1 MAMQRD
7 TLAYY
12 RRLSDG
18 YDEKIRQLVPKY
30 DEMTTLMVDR
40 IVQRSPRA
48 VLDVGCGIGTL
59 SEQVLDRLPAA
70 TVTAVD
76 ASPDMIYRAR
86 ARLGRFGPRARTVE
100 GDIATS
106 RLEPG
111 FDVVVSSLVLHNLP
125 MSPKQTALRSLVR
138 VLAPRGTF
146 IWADL
151 VRHTDSTQH
160 TESVEYRRN
169 FALRAGCDPDLVD
182 VNFRK
187 EATTDSPLTVEEMAR
202 AMVEAGLTTHRVV
215 WTHDTFAVLE
225 FERGPT

>member
-1 MAMQRD
+1 MQRD

-18 YDEKIRQLVPKY
+18 YDAKIRQLVPKY

-40 IVQRSPRA
+40 IVQRSPHA

-76 ASPDMIYRAR
+76 ASPDMIRGAQ

-100 GDIATS
+100 GDVATS
-106 RLEPG
+106 RLDPG

-151 VRHTDSTQH
+151 IRHADSTRQ

-169 FALRAGCDPDLVD
+169 FALQAGCDPDLVD

-187 EATTDSPLTVEEMAR
+187 EATTDSPLTVEEMAH
-202 AMVEAGLTTHRVV
+202 AMAAAGLTAHHVV
-215 WTHDTFAVLE
+215 WTHDTFAMLE
-225 FERGPT
+225 FERGD

>member
-1 MAMQRD
+1 MQRD

-12 RRLSDG
+12 RRLSEG

-30 DEMTTLMVDR
+30 DDMTALIVDR
-40 IVQRSPRA
+40 IVRRSPHA

-59 SEQVLDRLPAA
+59 SEQILDRLPAA
-70 TVTAVD
+70 TVTAID
-76 ASPDMIYRAR
+76 ASPDMIRLAQT
-86 ARLGRFGPRARTVE
+86 RLGRFAARARTVE
-100 GDIATS
+100 GDVATS
-106 RLEPG
+106 RPNPG

-125 MSPKQTALRSLVR
+125 TAPKQTALRSLVR
-138 VLAPRGTF
+138 VLTPRGTF

-151 VRHTDSTQH
+151 IRHADPARQ
-160 TESVEYRRN
+160 TEFVKYRRH

-187 EATTDSPLTVEEMAR
+187 EATTDSPLTVEEMAS
-202 AMVEAGLTTHRVV
+202 AMAESGLTTHRVV

-225 FERGPT
+225 FELGAA